1 VVENLELKN
10 LLAAL
15 VTAAAAADPSS
26 ALQLVAKG
34 LVLVLVCVPLVQLIP
49 PALGV
54 VPRGLVWFGFGFGF
68 GFGFDFDSPSTQLIL
83 QLFELLSKVWFWFWF
98 FAPLV
103 QLILQ
108 LLLLL
113 LKDL

>member
-1 VVENLELKN
+1 M
-10 LLAAL
+10 
-15 VTAAAAADPSS
+15 
-26 ALQLVAKG
+26 
-34 LVLVLVCVPLVQLIP
+34 VLVFAPLVQLIP
-49 PALGV
+49 PSLGV
-54 VPRGLVWFGFGFGF
+54 VPRGLVWFGFCFGF
-68 GFGFDFDSPSTQLIL
+68 CSPSTQLIL

-113 LKDL
+113 PKDL

>member
-1 VVENLELKN
+1 LE

-15 VTAAAAADPSS
+15 VTAAADPSS
-26 ALQLVAKG
+26 ALQLVAK
-34 LVLVLVCVPLVQLIP
+34 
-49 PALGV
+49 
-54 VPRGLVWFGFGFGF
+54 RSGFGFGF
-68 GFGFDFDSPSTQLIL
+68 WSPSTAHSSSSWSCSQRFGFCFGFCSISTQLIL
-83 QLFELLSKVWFWFWF
+83 QLFELLSKVWFLVLVF

-113 LKDL
+113 LPKDL